1 MHEGKTGFALLYTLF
16 VFQLWSVP
24 LVPGERQ
31 AFARGPINRWYHY
44 LALPT
49 KKSCTPFLF
58 DILELDYG
66 SMVSPFIVLL
76 GGASDQIGSKLWLL
90 WPEKCHVDFC
100 GQPFASSRL
109 PSPTTNSS
117 PTPLEFFGQ
126 CHSLY
131 GQVSGGFRTG
141 LSTHPHLIANAGC
154 SRALELTKVRNRC
167 CLWFHPKSK
176 LGA

>member
-16 VFQLWSVP
+16 VFQFWSV
-24 LVPGERQ
+24 L
-31 AFARGPINRWYHY
+31 FGPEGKTGICQGTHKQMISLLSVTN
-44 LALPT
+44 
-49 KKSCTPFLF
+49 KKELHSFFLF

-109 PSPTTNSS
+109 PPSPTTNSS

-154 SRALELTKVRNRC
+154 SRALELTKVR
-167 CLWFHPKSK
+167 K
-176 LGA
+176 LLSLISS

>member
-1 MHEGKTGFALLYTLF
+1 MRVRLALHYTLF
-16 VFQLWSVP
+16 VFQFWSV
-24 LVPGERQ
+24 LFGPGGKTGICQ
-31 AFARGPINRWYHY
+31 GTHKQMISLLSVTN
-44 LALPT
+44 T
-49 KKSCTPFLF
+49 KSTPFLF
-58 DILELDYG
+58 DIILELDYG

-141 LSTHPHLIANAGC
+141 LSTHPHLITNAGC
-154 SRALELTKVRNRC
+154 SRALELTKVR
-167 CLWFHPKSK
+167 K
-176 LGA
+176 LLLSLISS